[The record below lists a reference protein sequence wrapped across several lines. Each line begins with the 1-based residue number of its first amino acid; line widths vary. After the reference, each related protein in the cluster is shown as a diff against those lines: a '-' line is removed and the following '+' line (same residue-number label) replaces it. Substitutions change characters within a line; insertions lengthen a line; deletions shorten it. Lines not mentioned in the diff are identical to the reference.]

1 MSEAQK
7 YGWSEGADVTLHV
20 KLRSDLKTAML
31 AKDTGVKD
39 AIRQVISEF
48 PKLTMPLVLE
58 SGKKTTR
65 LKKDDEITNDDIVD
79 IIRGLVKSEKT
90 VLELKKEKSSEYLE
104 ILGQYLPQMADR
116 ETVKAWIEENV
127 DLSAVKSPMQAMGPI
142 MKHFGKTADGSLVKA
157 ILQEMAG

>member
-1 MSEAQK
+1 MSEAKK
-7 YGWSEGADVTLHV
+7 YGWSDASDVTLLV

-31 AKDTGVKD
+31 SRDTGVKD

-48 PKLTMPLVLE
+48 PKLTMPLILE

-90 VLELKKEKSSEYLE
+90 VLELKKEGSSEYLE
-104 ILGQYLPQMADR
+104 TLEQYLPQMADR

-142 MKHFGKTADGSLVKA
+142 MKHFGKTADGTMVKA
-157 ILQEMAG
+157 ILQEMT